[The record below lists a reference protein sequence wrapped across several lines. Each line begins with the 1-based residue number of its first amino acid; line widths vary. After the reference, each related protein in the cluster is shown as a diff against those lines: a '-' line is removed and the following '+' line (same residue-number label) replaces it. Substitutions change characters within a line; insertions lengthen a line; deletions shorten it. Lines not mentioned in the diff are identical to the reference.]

1 MIEEKKNRTTLI
13 AVITGI
19 VALLLGLCLGAT
31 VGGVGGFLIGRSAAP
46 RVAPPLQLPRGVPTP
61 QRRLPNVPTPAVP
74 QLPER
79 MRPGGL
85 IPQAGALI
93 QEVVQG
99 APAAEAGLQAGD
111 VVTKVDNTPVDADHR
126 LADIMAQY
134 KPGDKVS
141 LALWRAG
148 NTRQVTVTL
157 GAHPDDAQRAYL
169 GVKYGD
175 LTPQRVTPQPKD

>member
-1 MIEEKKNRTTLI
+1 M
-13 AVITGI
+13 
-19 VALLLGLCLGAT
+19 
-31 VGGVGGFLIGRSAAP
+31 
-46 RVAPPLQLPRGVPTP
+46 
-61 QRRLPNVPTPAVP
+61 
-74 QLPER
+74 
-79 MRPGGL
+79 
-85 IPQAGALI
+85 
-93 QEVVQG
+93 
-99 APAAEAGLQAGD
+99 QAGD

-148 NTRQVTVTL
+148 NTRKVTVTL
-157 GAHPDDAQRAYL
+157 GAHPEDAQRAYL